1 MGGGGVGILVGAVDV
16 ADATDDGFVIVLSLL
31 NDGSVETRSAC
42 LLTFIQFSSFFFSR
56 ARML

>member
-42 LLTFIQFSSFFFSR
+42 LLTFIQFLVKSI
-56 ARML
+56 